1 MLGIKLLS
9 PFLGRVDVLGVH
21 SIYGESLGVDGV
33 GSSVNKTVF
42 KFGMVDMCGEI
53 VDGGQHLHRVV
64 YVVELKVLGLYLP
77 RFRLG
82 GVGFLFFLVRVH
94 RQVHFSTL

>member
-9 PFLGRVDVLGVH
+9 PFLGRVDVLGVY

-53 VDGGQHLHRVV
+53 VD
-64 YVVELKVLGLYLP
+64 
-77 RFRLG
+77 
-82 GVGFLFFLVRVH
+82 
-94 RQVHFSTL
+94 